1 MQYSIKLFFHAVES
15 AMDTDDLMKL
25 IDKLSSPNSRI
36 LNQTGGC
43 YLCKNNRLN
52 RQIDRID
59 GQPTRFAAHI
69 TFQFH
74 QDGDLVLAGF
84 CDKHKLRF
92 ESLKKQGWIEINQK
106 DITVIEVMML

>member
-1 MQYSIKLFFHAVES
+1 MQYSIKSFFHAVES

-36 LNQTGGC
+36 LNDSNRC
-43 YLCKNNRLN
+43 LFCKKDRLN

-69 TFQFH
+69 TFQWH

-84 CDKHKLRF
+84 CDEHKLRF
-92 ESLKKQGWIEINQK
+92 ESLKEQGWIEINQI
-106 DITVIEVMML
+106 DIIVIEVMML